1 MLRLYP
7 ETSATPLDIEP
18 RADRLIAFWSDNRV
32 PHEVMPVYKD
42 RLAIT
47 VWYMDRQERDRHHG
61 KIDPTGTA
69 SRDPCSIGLAP
80 KVKDSKIDPAQKLKT
95 VTLDDSAGN

>member
-1 MLRLYP
+1 MYP

-18 RADRLIAFWSDNRV
+18 RADRLITFWSDHRV

-47 VWYMDRQERDRHHG
+47 VWYMDRQERERHQG
-61 KIDPTGTA
+61 KVDNKPTT
-69 SRDPCSIGLAP
+69 STD
-80 KVKDSKIDPAQKLKT
+80 
-95 VTLDDSAGN
+95 TLVNGEVIFRIIFSSALFPWHRR